1 MHQKF
6 PQSSIVLR
14 VFALILACFFSAGAA
29 MAQEKAT
36 NVEPPAQPQV
46 TGTVGTAGAGETNLP
61 ATDSTPRKTRP
72 EVPPAASAPVAKSND
87 SKATASTPVTK
98 SNDSA
103 APSATSSVANPS
115 SDYKKSLA
123 DLQALYEREV
133 LKLEQKNNQLK
144 GLYLDGIVARV
155 DVEKSDKDLADA
167 RARVE
172 DARNQ
177 IAEAN
182 KPAPIVPAASVHPL
196 LSDTAWSTGNNRVDT
211 LVRFYGNKYGVDP
224 YLIFCLMHQESR
236 FTSIATSPKG
246 AQGLM
251 QLMPGTAARYGVTNP
266 YDVAQ
271 SIMGGTRYLKDLL
284 QMFNGRIDLALAGYN
299 AGEYAVIKHGYA
311 VPPYAET
318 RNYVRLITAR
328 YAMKPAS

>member
-1 MHQKF
+1 
-6 PQSSIVLR
+6 
-14 VFALILACFFSAGAA
+14 VFALILAGLFSAAAA

-36 NVEPPAQPQV
+36 NIEPARQPQAPAA
-46 TGTVGTAGAGETNLP
+46 VGTPEAGKTNLSAADSGPGKTTAEQSP
-61 ATDSTPRKTRP
+61 A
-72 EVPPAASAPVAKSND
+72 
-87 SKATASTPVTK
+87 ASTPVTK
-98 SNDSA
+98 SNDSKAPASTPVTKSSDSAVPVTANA
-103 APSATSSVANPS
+103 AN
-115 SDYKKSLA
+115 DYKKNLS

-133 LKLEQKNNQLK
+133 RKLEQKNDQVK
-144 GLYLDGIVARV
+144 GLYRDGLMARV

-167 RARVE
+167 RAKVE
-172 DARNQ
+172 EARNQ
-177 IAEAN
+177 IAVAN
-182 KPAPIVPAASVHPL
+182 QPAPIIPAAAVKPL
-196 LSDTAWSTGNNRVDT
+196 LSNTAWSTGNNRVDT

-236 FTSIATSPKG
+236 FTRIATSPKG

-299 AGEYAVIKHGYA
+299 AGENAVIKHGYA
-311 VPPYAET
+311 VPPYQET
-318 RNYVRLITAR
+318 RNYVRLISAR
-328 YAMKPAS
+328 YAMKPVS